1 MSCSDIIDVHSE
13 NFVQC
18 KQCFKLVHKH
28 CITSSLCLR
37 CLPIN
42 FRGEDSNRI
51 TNSTRLSI
59 ISDFYDQQPYFSPFQ
74 CYDSDVVNFL
84 PEPDMLSDNLHECS
98 QILSN
103 CSYYNSTDF
112 SKLTDDKFLV
122 SINIDGF
129 KTNFDKFKVFDKSIN
144 DKRNILGYF
153 LCETNVTLNESQPFF
168 LDSYNKFV
176 HDRLTKSNNKLKHK
190 GSGIVIFLH
199 EKFDNVKK
207 IDELCISTYDFECIC
222 LEVITKTE
230 KLILVACYHSPSG
243 NFDEFIN
250 IKGQIMESINKSY
263 KGYKCFVLGDFN
275 VNLYNPF
282 SLRSKNYLDSIFSNN
297 FLPIISRATHF
308 SSITPTCIDHILSND
323 LSIVKF
329 SGLIAF
335 NFNKHLPVFVS
346 VDLSVDSKDVTYS
359 KPRLRINDYLVQ
371 NFTED
376 LNLINSQ
383 IIGNDNLSAKESYAI
398 FNDKFRACYD
408 KWFVDTSNPNKYKG
422 TNNLRKDWITLG
434 LARSSE
440 IKNSLHDQWFFNRT
454 QANWNK
460 YIEYKRIYDRLS
472 NKVKYDYHDKIFKAN
487 QDDLKK
493 TWKSINNILGRK
505 RQNRLLTFPQE
516 NAAHTFNSYFV
527 NIATNLV
534 KETYPQENND
544 ESFKKYMPN
553 NRNSVLDN
561 ITIEDDDV
569 KYIINHLNNSK
580 YKYFSPRIL
589 KLVCNQISPLLTHLF
604 NKCVNDGYFPD
615 ELKIAKVI
623 PLYKNKGEIK
633 DISNYRPISMLPV
646 FSKIFEK
653 LIHKKLVDFLD
664 LNDIITSS
672 QYGFR
677 RKHSTLHALINATEN
692 VYQSVDNKQF
702 TLGVFIDFSKAFDTV
717 NHTIL
722 LKKLEIYGIR
732 GNVLELFTSYLT
744 NRKQYV
750 NYGGLDSTL
759 LNITCGVPQGS
770 VLGPLL
776 FILFVNDIVNIS
788 NLR

>member
-1 MSCSDIIDVHSE
+1 M
-13 NFVQC
+13 
-18 KQCFKLVHKH
+18 
-28 CITSSLCLR
+28 
-37 CLPIN
+37 
-42 FRGEDSNRI
+42 
-51 TNSTRLSI
+51 
-59 ISDFYDQQPYFSPFQ
+59 
-74 CYDSDVVNFL
+74 
-84 PEPDMLSDNLHECS
+84 
-98 QILSN
+98 
-103 CSYYNSTDF
+103 
-112 SKLTDDKFLV
+112 
-122 SINIDGF
+122 
-129 KTNFDKFKVFDKSIN
+129 
-144 DKRNILGYF
+144 
-153 LCETNVTLNESQPFF
+153 
-168 LDSYNKFV
+168 
-176 HDRLTKSNNKLKHK
+176 
-190 GSGIVIFLH
+190 
-199 EKFDNVKK
+199 
-207 IDELCISTYDFECIC
+207 
-222 LEVITKTE
+222 
-230 KLILVACYHSPSG
+230 
-243 NFDEFIN
+243 
-250 IKGQIMESINKSY
+250 
-263 KGYKCFVLGDFN
+263 
-275 VNLYNPF
+275 
-282 SLRSKNYLDSIFSNN
+282 
-297 FLPIISRATHF
+297 
-308 SSITPTCIDHILSND
+308 
-323 LSIVKF
+323 
-329 SGLIAF
+329 
-335 NFNKHLPVFVS
+335 
-346 VDLSVDSKDVTYS
+346 
-359 KPRLRINDYLVQ
+359 
-371 NFTED
+371 
-376 LNLINSQ
+376 
-383 IIGNDNLSAKESYAI
+383 
-398 FNDKFRACYD
+398 
-408 KWFVDTSNPNKYKG
+408 
-422 TNNLRKDWITLG
+422 
-434 LARSSE
+434 
-440 IKNSLHDQWFFNRT
+440 
-454 QANWNK
+454 
-460 YIEYKRIYDRLS
+460 
-472 NKVKYDYHDKIFKAN
+472 
-487 QDDLKK
+487 
-493 TWKSINNILGRK
+493 
-505 RQNRLLTFPQE
+505 
-516 NAAHTFNSYFV
+516 
-527 NIATNLV
+527 

-788 NLR
+788 NLGKFVLFADDLNLFLSDKDRSKLYRNANIILHSIYEYCSANKLIINYDKCCFMEFNLRGEKFQKLALGIMNYQFKKVDECKFLGVYFNYKLNWNDQIDHVIKQVSKSCGTMFAVSKHVPNKILRKIYMALIQPYIMYCIPLWGASKNSEKMKKLFILQKKCIRIVSNNTTRINEMLPHTKPLFTKLKILNVFNTYTYVSACEAMKLIQRNIPKIIRGMFELSNRSSRIILPSFSLSTVKNTSFIFNSAKILNFLLDHDIKYNELTYEQFKKRLKRHLIAIQMKSIRGDDSWLPCNHDIFSTVTL